1 MLRSFRFSLAPL
13 SILLALLAL
22 TGCPDK
28 SRKEAIERANAG
40 ARALSAKQFDTAITE
55 LKEAVAAY
63 RGHHY
68 AHYMLG
74 EAYRGKKQF
83 DKAAEA
89 YAEAVKLKADNVMY
103 QMMYGVSLYEEAV
116 AQATDDA
123 AKLQKK
129 KPTEV
134 QIDYS
139 TINFENAEKYLNEAV
154 KLNPNLYFEH
164 AYLAKI
170 YRATGR
176 PREAAEAFSKAIV
189 ANPREWAPYVASG
202 RAVPQVGLP
211 DRGDPGADPGRRAR
225 ARAGRQGRA
234 VLPARH
240 VVLRQARRRQGDRG
254 VLVGDRRERRTSTSP
269 SFMRGQAYLMN
280 KGDLKAADKD
290 FEAFSKSAGPAE
302 ATNKSI
308 AQKMRFT
315 IAAKLQ
321 GG

>member
-13 SILLALLAL
+13 SILLALLTL

-189 ANPREWAPYVASG
+189 ANPREWAPYVGLGELYRKWDYPDLAIQVLTQGVEHVPGQVDKAELFYLLGMSYFDKRDDAKAIEAFSSAIDASK
-202 RAVPQVGLP
+202 
-211 DRGDPGADPGRRAR
+211 DKHIAR
-225 ARAGRQGRA
+225 
-234 VLPARH
+234 
-240 VVLRQARRRQGDRG
+240 
-254 VLVGDRRERRTSTSP
+254 
-269 SFMRGQAYLMN
+269 FMRGQALMN